1 MEKATKAQNDA
12 DKISISI
19 DGRLLTDDDRDK
31 LDKLVL
37 ADDGS
42 VSVSGTINAS
52 NVKELDTWLTTNGA
66 TYIQNLTENN
76 LSEDIVEKINLI
88 TSVNTNE
95 FKITDG

>member
-1 MEKATKAQNDA
+1 MEKATKAQSDA

-37 ADDGS
+37 GDDGS

-66 TYIQNLTENN
+66 TYI
-76 LSEDIVEKINLI
+76 
-88 TSVNTNE
+88 
-95 FKITDG
+95 